1 MQAMP
6 AGAETESDKVPVKP
20 WTGVIVTVEVVDW
33 PEVVEAGCVESMLMS
48 GLLKV
53 NVAVV

>member
-1 MQAMP
+1 MP

-20 WTGVIVTVEVVDW
+20 WTGVIVIVEVVDW